1 MILSNI
7 DYFNKPDIIG
17 TKERLGNHEFLDY
30 IVSSVFRDYI
40 ADYCKGKEILKTLE
54 ELKQKIK
61 RQQLTVKDRA
71 NFKLL
76 NQEGFRRILTM
87 NNSQGADPLPFVQQL
102 NDELCDVEQ
111 LIKQYD
117 SVPHVS
123 KQNPVCQVD
132 FVAPDKIDKKCSAK
146 IFKLLQDKGYITDQ
160 SCLILHLII

>member
-1 MILSNI
+1 MDITVILSNI

-123 KQNPVCQVD
+123 KQTL
-132 FVAPDKIDKKCSAK
+132 FAR
-146 IFKLLQDKGYITDQ
+146 LTL
-160 SCLILHLII
+160 LHLIKLTRSVQPKFLSSCKTKDI